1 MITSRKLITGVA
13 VGALALG
20 LFFGQFLKF
29 GIGTGGSVGVTSR
42 PVTAPATSTTRSSP
56 EAKTADIGGVAG
68 DAQHMVLVRIAGS
81 SYSLVEW
88 SGVEAS
94 YRSTSLAE
102 IVRLAKAKDGD
113 SRGVK
118 VKISRDETSKAGAEQ
133 ALRDELRESGIE
145 DGAVEWD
152 GGVRP

>member
-20 LFFGQFLKF
+20 LFFGQFMKF
-29 GIGTGGSVGVTSR
+29 GIGTGGSMGVTSR
-42 PVTAPATSTTRSSP
+42 PSTSPSKSQSASTSRP
-56 EAKTADIGGVAG
+56 ADIGGVAG
-68 DAQHMVLVRIAGS
+68 DAQHLVLVRIAGS

-88 SGVEAS
+88 SGSEAT
-94 YRSTSLAE
+94 YRATSLAE

-118 VKISRDETSKAGAEQ
+118 VKVSRDETSKAGAEQ
-133 ALRDELRESGIE
+133 ALRDQLRDAGLE

>member
-42 PVTAPATSTTRSSP
+42 PVTTPSTSPSTATSKP
-56 EAKTADIGGVAG
+56 ADIGGVVG
-68 DAQHMVLVRIAGS
+68 DAQHLVLVRIAGS

-88 SGVEAS
+88 SGSDAT
-94 YRSTSLAE
+94 YRATSLSE
-102 IVRLAKAKDGD
+102 IVSLAKAKDGD

-118 VKISRDETSKAGAEQ
+118 VKVSRDETSKAGAEQ
-133 ALRDELRESGIE
+133 ALRDQLRDAGLE

>member
-20 LFFGQFLKF
+20 LFFGQFMKF
-29 GIGTGGSVGVTSR
+29 GIGTGGSMGVTSR
-42 PVTAPATSTTRSSP
+42 PSTTPAKSSSS
-56 EAKTADIGGVAG
+56 AKPADIGGVAG
-68 DAQHMVLVRIAGS
+68 DAQHLVLVRIAGS

-88 SGVEAS
+88 SGSEAT
-94 YRSTSLAE
+94 YRATSLSE
-102 IVRLAKAKDGD
+102 IVSLAKAKDGD

-118 VKISRDETSKAGAEQ
+118 VKVSRDETSKAGAEQ
-133 ALRDELRESGIE
+133 ALRDQLRDAGLE